1 MHKIVTFPDV
11 IVICGLKLMLVEVNR
26 LLQLKSEAAQLL
38 SYDTTFKLGDFYVSP
53 LLFRN
58 ILFKTN
64 PVMPAVV
71 MIHERKLKNTHDELM
86 KLVANELPCLLNGSQ
101 TVPMVTDEEKV
112 FVSIDEHLPK
122 VCRFLCWNHVI
133 NSAKH
138 WLKGH
143 GANSAEIPVY
153 VNNLR
158 NLLHQKSKAE
168 YDIHLCRINQSWS
181 QPFLHYYMS
190 EIHTKVM

>member
-1 MHKIVTFPDV
+1 
-11 IVICGLKLMLVEVNR
+11 MLVEVNR

-112 FVSIDEHLPK
+112 FVSIDEHKTYQKYADSYAGIMSSTQQNIGSK
-122 VCRFLCWNHVI
+122 VMEQILQRYQYMLTTFAICYIRNQRPSMTFICAELNRV
-133 NSAKH
+133 
-138 WLKGH
+138 
-143 GANSAEIPVY
+143 GANHSYITTC
-153 VNNLR
+153 
-158 NLLHQKSKAE
+158 QK
-168 YDIHLCRINQSWS
+168 YIQR
-181 QPFLHYYMS
+181 
-190 EIHTKVM
+190 